1 MAVGRKAAYKAIAL
15 NNTMTGNLVM
25 TTAGQSLVS
34 SVEDVCLDGVVHRTT
49 LRLNSFYRPITAD
62 ADLAFGQ
69 KLFTFPSRVIQ
80 PLGGW
85 MRFSMNCP
93 TGLSTTAGEV
103 ALGTVVGS
111 GAVSVLTGT
120 GTFNNLLKA
129 ETLTSVSANTT
140 VTQTLLSAGG
150 VAGVSEP
157 LDGITSAL
165 DAFFN
170 ISSAWNQTSSENV
183 TFSSGIV
190 VVKWADL
197 GSWS

>member
-1 MAVGRKAAYKAIAL
+1 MAVGRRAPYKAITL
-15 NNTMTGNLVM
+15 NNTMTGNVVM

-34 SVEDVCLDGVVHRTT
+34 SCNDVCTDGVNHVTT

-85 MRFSMNCP
+85 ARFSMNCP

-103 ALGTVVGS
+103 ALGTVVGA

-129 ETLTSVSANTT
+129 ETLTTVAANTT
-140 VTQTLLSAGG
+140 ETQTLLSAGG
-150 VAGVSEP
+150 VAGVTEP

-165 DAFFN
+165 SAFFN
-170 ISSAWNQTSSENV
+170 IASAWNQTSSENV

-190 VVKWADL
+190 VLKWADL
-197 GSWS
+197 GTWS